1 MKTVYSDTGEEY
13 QALRGGTG
21 LVDYEGAGLYLVGGP
36 GAAEFLGRVSTRP
49 VDFLL
54 DGQIS
59 TALLLRE
66 DGTIV
71 AETLVHGRGR
81 EYLVEVWPAQA
92 EAAGEHLRVV
102 AGGVS
107 DVTLTDVSDRYRL
120 FGLEGPESFRIIQKY
135 LDFPVASMAYRSF
148 VQTADGDD
156 ALLISRTGVTGEYG
170 FKVWAPAARQ
180 ADLRAELIGLGA
192 REVGTDA
199 VDICRLET
207 RFVSLERESLGV
219 AATPFDLGLQ
229 WMADFGGEFIGA
241 TALRAVHE
249 TSGGRQP
256 VCWQAEEGVT
266 AVPAAGTPLELA
278 DGPVGEVTNAAYSPK
293 LNRVIG
299 TARVERVVA
308 ASGLEFVLDS
318 ATVRTISAPFLVAS
332 SFGISME

>member
-21 LVDYEGAGLYLVGGP
+21 LVDYEGAGLYILAGP
-36 GAAEFLGRVSTRP
+36 GAAGFLGRVSTRA

-59 TALLLRE
+59 AALLLRE

-92 EAAGEHLRVV
+92 QAAGEHLRAV
-102 AGGVS
+102 AADDP
-107 DVTLTDVSDRYRL
+107 DVTLTDVSDQHRL
-120 FGLEGPESFRIIQKY
+120 FGLEGPESFRIIQKF

-148 VQTADGDD
+148 AQTTHGDD

-170 FKVWAPAARQ
+170 FKLWVPAAHE
-180 ADLRAELIGLGA
+180 AELRTELIGLGA

-199 VDICRLET
+199 IDICRLET
-207 RFVSLERESLGV
+207 RFVNIERESGE
-219 AATPFDLGLQ
+219 AAVTPFDLGLQ

-241 TALRAVHE
+241 AALRAAQE
-249 TSGGRQP
+249 TPGSRQP
-256 VCWQAEEGVT
+256 VCWQAGEGVT
-266 AVPAAGTPLELA
+266 AVPAAGAPLELA

-299 TARVERVVA
+299 TASVERAVA
-308 ASGLEFVLDS
+308 ASGLEFALGS
-318 ATVRTISAPFLVAS
+318 STVRTISAPFLVAS